1 MNYSFHPMAERE
13 LNEAIDYY
21 NECQN
26 GLGLEFAKE
35 YIPQFRLSFH
45 SLMHGH
51 SFQKIPDV
59 AF

>member
-1 MNYSFHPMAERE
+1 MAERE

-45 SLMHGH
+45 SLMNGR